1 MSPLDLYGA
10 ALHGDPA
17 RLRYDDGRTLPLD
30 VRRWVAERAP
40 GDSTLL
46 ARCGSA
52 TLDVG
57 CGPGRLTSALLSRGI
72 ACTGVDVAPVAVA
85 LARARGAAVLHASFC
100 DPVLD
105 GTRWSTVLLADGNIG
120 IGGDPVALLR
130 RAASL
135 LQEDG
140 RVVVELDPPAVPTR
154 RVRVRLETGTTS
166 STWFPWAHVS
176 ATDTDAVALPA
187 GLRVAERWAAAGRH
201 FAALGRTQTATVPA
215 AVPTAVPLTLAAA
228 VPAAERR
235 VA

>member
-17 RLRYDDGRTLPLD
+17 RLRYADGRTLPLD
-30 VRRWVAERAP
+30 VRRWTADRAP
-40 GDSTLL
+40 GDAALL

-57 CGPGRLTSALLSRGI
+57 CGPGRLASALLSAGV
-72 ACTGVDVAPVAVA
+72 ACTGVDVAPDAVA
-85 LARARGAAVLHASFC
+85 LARARGAEVLHASFC

-130 RAASL
+130 RAARL
-135 LQEDG
+135 LQDDG
-140 RVVVELDPPAVPTR
+140 RVVVELDPPSARTR
-154 RVRVRLETGTTS
+154 RVRVRLEAGTTS
-166 STWFPWAHVS
+166 SSWFPWAHVS
-176 ATDTDAVALPA
+176 AVDADAVALPA
-187 GLRVAERWAAAGRH
+187 GLHVAERWTAASRH
-201 FAALGRTQTATVPA
+201 FAALGRAVPA
-215 AVPTAVPLTLAAA
+215 AALPPAVPTAL
-228 VPAAERR
+228 RR